1 MGGTSKGKMG
11 RAGDLL
17 LKKKEGKKGGE
28 RGRKG
33 RGREFLPKSR

>member
-17 LKKKEGKKGGE
+17 LEKKEGKGGE